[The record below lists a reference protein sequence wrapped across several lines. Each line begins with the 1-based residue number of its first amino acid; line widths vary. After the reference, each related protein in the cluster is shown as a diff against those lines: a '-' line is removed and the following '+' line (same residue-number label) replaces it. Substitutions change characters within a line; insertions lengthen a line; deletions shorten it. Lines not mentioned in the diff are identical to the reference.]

1 MKHMEHPSK
10 AAWIPYSPA
19 LHPHGWRVSASS
31 AAAGHPARAVLGSR
45 RSAYWQSDRLGRHAR
60 LPQSITIRLPAAELV
75 SGLTYV
81 PRRRLGEIGRFR
93 VTLSRDGRRF
103 GRAVSYGRWQANAT
117 DKKVGWMPRAVRAVR
132 LTALSVSPARAR
144 SVAAARI
151 VLTGARPRPGGTAGA
166 PSAGAPSAA
175 TPKAPADPSAVGQAG
190 PTIGPGANA
199 STGPSVVGQ
208 WGPTIGFPLVPV
220 AAALIPGNKLVV
232 WSADEDMSFG
242 SDTSPYTQTAI
253 LDLTTG
259 AVTASTVS
267 NTAHNLFCPGV
278 SILPNGDVMVTGGIS
293 DTLTSIYNPVT
304 NTWSAGPQMNVG
316 RGYQGQT
323 TLSDGQVF
331 VLGGSWSGAT
341 GGKLGEVW
349 SSSGDWRELTDV
361 PANPIYTA
369 DAQGVYRADN
379 HGWFIATSGGKVF
392 QAGPSAQMH
401 WITTTGAGS
410 ITPAGNRGDAGD
422 QMNGNAVQ
430 YDIGKILTVGGA
442 PSYQDSNATATAN
455 IVDISSGTAQVKST
469 SSMHYQR
476 AFANSVALP
485 TGQVF
490 TVGGESYAVPFSDQ
504 TSDMSPEMWNPSNGK
519 WTVMASQSEPRNY
532 HSVGVL
538 LPDGTVFSGGGGL
551 CGSCATNHPDGQI
564 FYPPYLFNSDGSRR
578 ARPTISSAPSSA
590 VTGQTISVTTGG
602 PVQSFVLMRYD
613 ESTHAVDND
622 QRRIPLTM
630 TSSHGDTYQLAIPS
644 DPGVA
649 LPGPYMLFAIDA
661 KGTPSVSATI
671 SISTPALSVPS
682 TSYGKTVD
690 STGPAVYW
698 PLADS
703 NGSTGSADLSGN
715 RDPGA
720 FSSSGVTYQTPSPV
734 EGSSGQGVTLNG
746 GQIISTQPQATPSTY
761 SEELWF
767 KTTSSSGGGLTRFG
781 DSPTGADASN
791 DRVLYMSNSGQLFFG
806 TWTSENNVVT
816 SPGSY
821 NDGSWHFAVVTQ
833 GSDGMH
839 MYVDG
844 AQVASSSVTGAQSYT
859 GYWHLGGTV
868 TAGWPSQP
876 SGAFSGSISDA
887 AMYRRELTPAQIQA
901 QYLASPAS

>member
-1 MKHMEHPSK
+1 MPPTE
-10 AAWIPYSPA
+10 
-19 LHPHGWRVSASS
+19 S
-31 AAAGHPARAVLGSR
+31 AAGSGAGATNGAG
-45 RSAYWQSDRLGRHAR
+45 AANG
-60 LPQSITIRLPAAELV
+60 PAA
-75 SGLTYV
+75 G
-81 PRRRLGEIGRFR
+81 
-93 VTLSRDGRRF
+93 
-103 GRAVSYGRWQANAT
+103 NA
-117 DKKVGWMPRAVRAVR
+117 
-132 LTALSVSPARAR
+132 
-144 SVAAARI
+144 
-151 VLTGARPRPGGTAGA
+151 
-166 PSAGAPSAA
+166 
-175 TPKAPADPSAVGQAG
+175 
-190 PTIGPGANA
+190 A
-199 STGPSVVGQ
+199 SGPSVVGQ

-232 WSADEDMSFG
+232 WSADEDLNFG
-242 SDTSPYTQTAI
+242 TDTSPYTQTAI
-253 LDLTTG
+253 LNLTTG
-259 AVTASTVS
+259 AVSAATVS
-267 NTAHNLFCPGV
+267 NTAHNMFCPGV
-278 SILPNGDVMVTGGIS
+278 SILPDGEVMVTGGIS
-293 DTLTSIYNPVT
+293 DTLTSIYNPAT
-304 NTWSAGPQMNVG
+304 NTWRAGPQMNIG

-349 SSSGDWRELTDV
+349 SSTGGWRELTDV
-361 PANPIYTA
+361 PANPIYTD
-369 DAQGVYRADN
+369 DAQGVFRADN

-392 QAGPSAQMH
+392 HAGPSAQMH

-410 ITPAGNRGDAGD
+410 ITSAGTRGTAGD
-422 QMNGNAVQ
+422 QMNGNAVL
-430 YDIGKILTVGGA
+430 YDVGKILTVGGA
-442 PSYQDSNATATAN
+442 PSYQDSNAKATAN
-455 IVDISSGTAQVKST
+455 TIDISTGTAQVKST
-469 SSMHYQR
+469 SSMKYPR

-504 TSDMSPEMWNPSNGK
+504 TSVMSPEMWNPSNGK
-519 WTVMASQSEPRNY
+519 WTVMASQPEPRNY
-532 HSVGVL
+532 HSVAVL

-622 QRRIPLTM
+622 QRRIPLSVTA
-630 TSSHGDTYQLAIPS
+630 SQGNTYRLAIPS

-661 KGTPSVSATI
+661 NGTPSVSATI
-671 SISTPALSVPS
+671 SISTPALSVPGS
-682 TSYGKTVD
+682 TYGKTVD

-698 PLADS
+698 PLADGK
-703 NGSTGSADLSGN
+703 GSIGSADLSGN
-715 RDPGA
+715 RDTGA
-720 FSSSGVTYQTPSPV
+720 FSSSGITYQTPSPV
-734 EGSSGQGVTLNG
+734 EGSSGQGVTLDG

-767 KTTSSSGGGLTRFG
+767 KTTSTSGGALARFG

-791 DRVLYMSNSGQLFFG
+791 DRVLYMTNSGQLLFG
-806 TWTSENNVVT
+806 TWTGVPNTVT
-816 SPGSY
+816 SPRSY
-821 NDGSWHFAVVTQ
+821 NDGNWHFAVVTQ

-844 AQVASSSVTGAQSYT
+844 AQVASSSVTDAESYL
-859 GYWHLGGTV
+859 GYWQLGGTV
-868 TAGWPSQP
+868 TAGWPNQP

-887 AMYRRELTPAQIQA
+887 AMYRSELTPGQVQA
-901 QYLASPAS
+901 QYVSSPAS